1 MANRQIKPMGEANS
15 ASSRSFPRRQPYG
28 WYAVALILL
37 VIAGIAYAWYD
48 RRHPS
53 WREEVRLSDGRV
65 IWIRQ
70 KHEYYENYG
79 TNQSWVTFSLP
90 ELGGERTWH
99 SYLIPQRIDVA
110 NGRVFVFGFPRGDR
124 QYAYYNYPRRYM
136 VAFTWNGSDFQRIPF
151 LQVPEALRGEENVL
165 SCLPEAR
172 RAKVS
177 LAVKAQWWCPPQ
189 GDKKQ
194 FTKKIDLPAYEA
206 LATSYSRRS
215 GGAPIS
221 E

>member
-1 MANRQIKPMGEANS
+1 MANLETKS
-15 ASSRSFPRRQPYG
+15 ADNRPSAPLRAASRRHPYR
-28 WYAVALILL
+28 WYALAMIALVA
-37 VIAGIAYAWYD
+37 AGIAYAVYD
-48 RRHPS
+48 RRNPS

-65 IWIRQ
+65 IWIKQ
-70 KHEYYENYG
+70 KHQYFENYG

-90 ELGGERTWH
+90 EMGGERTWH
-99 SYLIPQRIDVA
+99 SYLTPQRVDVA

-136 VAFTWNGSDFQRIPF
+136 VAFTWNGTDFQRIPF

-172 RAKVS
+172 KSKVS
-177 LAVKAQWWCPPQ
+177 LALKAQWWCPPQ

-194 FTKKIDLPAYEA
+194 FAKTIDLSAYEA

-215 GGAPIS
+215 GGAPLS